1 MLTLLRM
8 QVPSAHP
15 TSGCHHPSTA
25 HGESTPPYPIRTH
38 RNLEETGPTLSSR
51 LPCAQVW
58 FSSICWAL
66 GWLPLPTSCGAP
78 ILRVADLSG
87 QPGLHLLEQRA
98 R

>member
-8 QVPSAHP
+8 PVPSTHP
-15 TSGCHHPSTA
+15 TWGCHHPSTA
-25 HGESTPPYPIRTH
+25 YGEPTLPYPSCTH
-38 RNLEETGPTLSSR
+38 RNLEQAGPILSSR

-58 FSSICWAL
+58 FSSLGWAL
-66 GWLPLPTSCGAP
+66 GWLLLPTSYGAP